1 MQKEMEGGHLAFR
14 KKELLRLD
22 RVTPVCNPSTGE
34 VIAGG
39 SEFKV
44 ILDYIERQGP
54 AWATYDPPQKTDR

>member
-1 MQKEMEGGHLAFR
+1 MEGGHLAFR

-34 VIAGG
+34 VIAGE

-54 AWATYDPPQKTDR
+54 A